1 MFYSLT
7 GGPKTGWS
15 QTTRRRARRL
25 RCAKKFFYWLKLDI
39 DMAAFDWPR
48 GNMKDFGGPFSFCF

>member
-15 QTTRRRARRL
+15 RTTRRRARR
-25 RCAKKFFYWLKLDI
+25 AKKFFYWLKLD
-39 DMAAFDWPR
+39 MAAFDWPR
-48 GNMKDFGGPFSFCF
+48 ENMKDFGGPFSFCKFDS